1 MPKFAL
7 SYFYQIRFFKQNMLP
22 LSTAVW
28 DPKWFHAFNDMNYR
42 FFDKRGVLNGARCTP
57 FVPGESC
64 DGLCRGRD
72 ACQTGDPTSC
82 AFLNEYRKQLDKINV
97 PLFLAAMS
105 EVARELLP
113 DIPEDEVTIVFIVYE
128 KPDNPC
134 SERWVLLKWFEDHHI
149 NCKELEYPII

>member
-28 DPKWFHAFNDMNYR
+28 DPKWFHAFNDMNYM

-64 DGLCRGRD
+64 DGLCHGRET
-72 ACQTGDPTSC
+72 CQTGDPTSC
-82 AFLNEYRKQLDKINV
+82 AFLSEYRKQLDKINV

-113 DIPEDEVTIVFIVYE
+113 NIPEDDVTIVFIVYE

-149 NCKELEYPII
+149 NCKELEYPIT